1 MNFIDLGLSVLW
13 SNENY
18 HNDLYEYNLLY
29 KDVDNIND
37 YGRLPTVDEVNELI
51 NNCEWIYDNNGFY
64 VKGNNNQIHLSFNY
78 IDIPKKYLYEDG
90 EINYKGIYWIKSP
103 DKEKYVLSFIKKP
116 IIEKVNELSYNQV
129 RLVIDK

>member
-51 NNCEWIYDNNGFY
+51 NNCKWIYDNGFY

-78 IDIPKKYLYEDG
+78 IDIPKRYLNEDS

-116 IIEKVNELSYNQV
+116 IIEKVNELNYNQV